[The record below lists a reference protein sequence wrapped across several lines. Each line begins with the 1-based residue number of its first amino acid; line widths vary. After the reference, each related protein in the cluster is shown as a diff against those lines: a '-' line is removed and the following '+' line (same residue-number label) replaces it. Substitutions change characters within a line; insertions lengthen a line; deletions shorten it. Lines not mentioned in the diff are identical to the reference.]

1 MENIKTIEE
10 YWETI
15 EYIRQHWPDFV
26 APHETVVLTLTVRD
40 YYNFRQMFKHEYIY
54 FGYSHE
60 RVVISAKKFLLSAYG
75 Y

>member
-15 EYIRQHWPDFV
+15 EYVRQYLPDFV
-26 APHETVVLTLTVRD
+26 APHETIVLTLTVRE
-40 YYNFRQMFKHEYIY
+40 YYNFRQMFRHEYIY

-60 RVVISAKKFLLSAYG
+60 KVVIAAKKFLLAAYG

>member
-1 MENIKTIEE
+1 MENIKLSKE

-15 EYIRQHWPDFV
+15 EYIRQYLPDFV
-26 APHETVVLTLTVRD
+26 APHKTVVLTLTVRE
-40 YYNFRQMFKHEYIY
+40 YFEFRQMFKHEYIY

-60 RVVISAKKFLLSAYG
+60 RVVIAAKKFLLAAYG